1 MSTLPRVLLFG
12 GHGKV
17 ALHMTPLLLSKGY
30 HLTSVIR
37 NPDHKPEIESLASS
51 SSSSSPSASHKS
63 NLSIVI
69 SSVEDLTST
78 AAADLLSQTRPSI
91 VIWSAGAGGKGGA
104 ARTKAVDETAA
115 KHVISAS
122 VSDPRVK
129 KFLMVSYIG
138 SRRGRAPWWND
149 EDWESVQ
156 RVNTEVLPAYAAAKI
171 EADEHLLAVTRRRTG
186 GEKGDKEFQMI
197 NLRPGSLTDEPAS
210 GKVVMGKTRSRGKVS
225 REDVARV
232 AVELVSRGDTR
243 GYFDLLGGEE
253 SDDGVGEGIKD
264 AVDRLMREEHD
275 GLAGE
280 DMERIYAREV

>member
-17 ALHMTPLLLSKGY
+17 ALYMTPLLLSKGY

-37 NPDHKPEIESLASS
+37 NPDHKAEIESLAPSS
-51 SSSSSPSASHKS
+51 SSSSASHKS
-63 NLSIVI
+63 NLSILI

-78 AAADLLSQTRPSI
+78 AAATDLLSQTRPSI

-104 ARTKAVDETAA
+104 ARTKAVDEIAA

-122 VSDPRVK
+122 VADPRVK

-138 SRRGRAPWWND
+138 SRRGRAPWWDD

-156 RVNTEVLPAYAAAKI
+156 RVNKEVLPAYAEAKI
-171 EADEHLLAVTRRRTG
+171 EADEHLLAVTRRRMDR
-186 GEKGDKEFQMI
+186 DKEFQMI
-197 NLRPGSLTDEPAS
+197 NLRPGSLTDEPES

-232 AVELVSRGDTR
+232 AVELVSRADTR
-243 GYFDLLGGEE
+243 GYFDLLGGEGGE
-253 SDDGVGEGIKD
+253 GEGIKQ
-264 AVDRLMREEHD
+264 AVDRLVREEHD

-280 DMERIYAREV
+280 DLERIYARDV